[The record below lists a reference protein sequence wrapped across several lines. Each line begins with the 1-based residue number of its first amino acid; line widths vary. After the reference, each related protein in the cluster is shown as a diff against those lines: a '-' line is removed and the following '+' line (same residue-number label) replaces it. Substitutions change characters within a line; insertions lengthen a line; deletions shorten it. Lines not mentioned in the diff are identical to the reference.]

1 MNRSISIR
9 MFHSLASACKCSRS
23 YWIYS
28 FSICTIWKNIYNLFT
43 IETLDFSLW
52 WTSLFNKRIDE
63 FLIDINANG
72 LDIRRQCLSN
82 EEIQKEELKQIHK
95 YLISD
100 ELEILNKRVHNS
112 IIDSIKND
120 AKTFGNNSTKVA
132 NFFDIFGEF
141 MLYAGCDILFGQ
153 SFKYGIFR
161 IPLWKIFYR
170 SVYEKIVVNS
180 LTDFLH

>member
-1 MNRSISIR
+1 M
-9 MFHSLASACKCSRS
+9 
-23 YWIYS
+23 
-28 FSICTIWKNIYNLFT
+28 
-43 IETLDFSLW
+43 
-52 WTSLFNKRIDE
+52 
-63 FLIDINANG
+63 
-72 LDIRRQCLSN
+72 
-82 EEIQKEELKQIHK
+82 
-95 YLISD
+95 ISD